1 MKSVGA
7 SLLAHMQSEV
17 TTLATCWKVT
27 RKDGQIFGFTDHSA
41 NLTVSGIAY
50 SASTGYTA
58 TAIKSSSALNVD
70 NLDVQ
75 GALDSTTI
83 TDEDLLAGLWDFA
96 AVEIFLVNYEDTS
109 MGVMN
114 LRTGNIGNVQ
124 TGRGVFITELRGML
138 QRLQQAVGRLIMPA
152 CNADLGD
159 ARCGINLGT
168 FPNGTATGTVT
179 SISSNRYFVASDLT
193 GHATGWFDGGLV
205 TWTSG
210 ENVGLSMEVK
220 TFTSGG
226 IVLLFLPMPF
236 AIALS
241 DTFTI
246 TAGCDKAHTTCN
258 SKFSN
263 TINFRGFP
271 HLPGIGRIASGS

>member
-1 MKSVGA
+1 M
-7 SLLAHMQSEV
+7 
-17 TTLATCWKVT
+17 
-27 RKDGQIFGFTDHSA
+27 
-41 NLTVSGIAY
+41 
-50 SASTGYTA
+50 
-58 TAIKSSSALNVD
+58 
-70 NLDVQ
+70 
-75 GALDSTTI
+75 
-83 TDEDLLAGLWDFA
+83 LAGLWDFA

-124 TGRGVFITELRGML
+124 TGRGIFVTELRGML

-168 FPNGTATGTVT
+168 FPNGTVITSVT
-179 SISSNRYFVASDLT
+179 SRSSNRLFTASGL
-193 GHATGWFDGGLV
+193 GQATGWFNGGLA
-205 TWTSG
+205 TFTSG
-210 ENVGLSMEVK
+210 LNTGLQMEVK

-226 IVLLFLPMPF
+226 AILLFLPMAF
-236 AIALS
+236 DVAVS
-241 DTFTI
+241 DAFTI
-246 TAGCDKAHTTCN
+246 TAGCDKSHSTCN

>member
-7 SLLAHMQSEV
+7 SLLAHIQSEV
-17 TTLATCWKVT
+17 TTLCTCWKVT
-27 RKDGQIFGFTDHSA
+27 RTDGQIFGFTDHSE
-41 NLTVSGIAY
+41 NLAISGITY

-58 TAIKSSSALNVD
+58 TAIRSSSALNVD

-75 GALDSTTI
+75 GALDSSTI

-96 AVEIFLVNYEDTS
+96 EVEIFMVNYSDTT
-109 MGVMN
+109 MGTIN

-124 TGRGVFITELRGML
+124 TGRGIFVAELRGMM
-138 QRLQQAVGRLIMPA
+138 QRLQQSIGRLMMPA

-159 ARCGINLGT
+159 SRCGINLGS
-168 FPNGTATGTVT
+168 FSNGTASGSVD
-179 SISSNRYFVASDLT
+179 SVSSNRQFVDAGLAQ
-193 GHATGWFDGGLV
+193 ATGWFDGGLV

-210 ENVGLSMEVK
+210 LNSGLSMEVK

-226 IVLLFLPMPF
+226 TVVLFLPMPYTV
-236 AIALS
+236 AAS

-246 TAGCDKAHTTCN
+246 TAGCDKSLATCRD
-258 SKFSN
+258 KFSN
-263 TINFRGFP
+263 VINFRGFP

>member
-7 SLLAHMQSEV
+7 SLLAHIQSEV
-17 TTLATCWKVT
+17 TTLSTCWKVT
-27 RKDGQIFGFTDHSA
+27 RRDGTVFGFTDHSA
-41 NLTVSGIAY
+41 NLSISGVTY

-75 GALDSTTI
+75 GALDSSTI
-83 TDEDLLAGLWDFA
+83 TDADLLAGLWDFA
-96 AVEIFLVNYEDTS
+96 EVEIFLVNYEDLT
-109 MGVMN
+109 MGTMN

-124 TGRGVFITELRGML
+124 TGRGLFVTELRGMM
-138 QRLQQAVGRLIMPA
+138 QRLQQSVGRLIMPA

-168 FPNGTATGTVT
+168 FPNGTASGSVD
-179 SISSNRYFVASDLT
+179 SVSSNRQFVDAGLAQ
-193 GHATGWFDGGLV
+193 ATGWFDGGLV
-205 TWTSG
+205 TWTAG
-210 ENVGLSMEVK
+210 DNAGLRMEVK
-220 TFTSGG
+220 SFTSGG
-226 IVLLFLPMPF
+226 AVVLFLPMPYTVV
-236 AIALS
+236 AG

-246 TAGCDKAHTTCN
+246 TAGCDKSHSTCN
-258 SKFSN
+258 SKFAN

>member
-1 MKSVGA
+1 MKSVGS

-27 RKDGQIFGFTDHSA
+27 RRDGQIFGFTDHSG
-41 NLTVSGIAY
+41 NLVISGITY
-50 SASTGYTA
+50 LASTGYTA
-58 TAIKSSSALNVD
+58 TAIKSSAALNVD

-75 GALDSTTI
+75 GALDSSTI

-96 AVEIFLVNYEDTS
+96 EVEIFLVNYEDTS

-124 TGRGVFITELRGML
+124 TGRGLFVTELRGMM

-159 ARCGINLGT
+159 ARCGINLDV
-168 FPNGTATGTVT
+168 FSNGKASTSVT
-179 SISSNRYFVASDLT
+179 TRTNNRQFSASGL
-193 GHATGWFDGGLV
+193 GQATGWFDGGLL
-205 TWTSG
+205 TFTGG
-210 ENVGLSMEVK
+210 ENDGLSMEVK
-220 TFTSGG
+220 SFTSGG
-226 IVLLFLPMPF
+226 AILLFLPMPF
-236 AIALS
+236 DVAVS

-246 TAGCDKAHTTCN
+246 TAGCDKSHSTCN

-271 HLPGIGRIASGS
+271 HLPGVGRLTSGS

>member
-1 MKSVGA
+1 MKSVGS

-27 RKDGQIFGFTDHSA
+27 RRDGQIFGFTDHSG
-41 NLTVSGIAY
+41 NLVISGITY
-50 SASTGYTA
+50 LASTGYTA
-58 TAIKSSSALNVD
+58 TAIKSSAALNVD

-75 GALDSTTI
+75 GALDSSTI

-124 TGRGVFITELRGML
+124 TGRGLFVTELRGMM

-159 ARCGINLGT
+159 SRCGINLDV
-168 FPNGTATGTVT
+168 FSNGKASTSVT
-179 SISSNRYFVASDLT
+179 TRTSNRQFSASGL
-193 GHATGWFDGGLV
+193 GQATGWFNGGLV
-205 TWTSG
+205 TFTGG
-210 ENVGLSMEVK
+210 ENEGLSMEVK
-220 TFTSGG
+220 SFTSGG
-226 IVLLFLPMPF
+226 AILLFLPMPF
-236 AIALS
+236 DVAVS

-246 TAGCDKAHTTCN
+246 TAGCDKSHLTCN

-271 HLPGIGRIASGS
+271 HLPGVGRISSGS

>member
-7 SLLAHMQSEV
+7 SLLAHIQSEV
-17 TTLATCWKVT
+17 TTLCTCWKVT
-27 RKDGQIFGFTDHSA
+27 RTDGQIFGFTDHSES
-41 NLTVSGIAY
+41 LTISGITY

-75 GALDSTTI
+75 GALDSSTI

-96 AVEIFLVNYEDTS
+96 EVEIFMVNYADTS
-109 MGVMN
+109 MGSMN

-124 TGRGVFITELRGML
+124 TGRGIFVTELRGMM
-138 QRLQQAVGRLIMPA
+138 QRLQQSIGRLMMPA

-159 ARCGINLGT
+159 SRCGINLGS
-168 FPNGTATGTVT
+168 FSNGTVSGSVD
-179 SISSNRYFVASDLT
+179 SVSSNRQFVDAGLVQ
-193 GHATGWFDGGLV
+193 ATGWFDGGLV

-210 ENVGLSMEVK
+210 LNIGLSMEVK

-226 IVLLFLPMPF
+226 TVVLFLPMPYTV
-236 AIALS
+236 AAS

-246 TAGCDKAHTTCN
+246 TAGCDKALATCRD
-258 SKFSN
+258 KFSN
-263 TINFRGFP
+263 VINFRGFP